1 MEPFVR
7 IYGYID
13 PSSGKYILSAKT
25 QSLVSSIINAGEFVG
40 ATTAF
45 FIGDHF
51 GRRGGLFISSALVC
65 VGAIFQLAGDHLG
78 LLIVGRLLL
87 GMPLCT

>member
-1 MEPFVR
+1 MQPFVR

-13 PSSGKYILSAKT
+13 PSSGSYILSAKT

-40 ATTAF
+40 AISAF
-45 FIGDHF
+45 LVSDRF
-51 GRRGGLFISSALVC
+51 GRRGGLFVSSAIVC
-65 VGAIFQLAGDHLG
+65 IGAIFQLAGNHIG

-87 GMPLCT
+87 GM